1 MEKIE
6 SVLGGVYRVQLV
18 ILVIL
23 FLGIVAGTLYAL
35 VFRETSGEPLY
46 TLPDSVKQSPEA
58 VPVTGEETIFT
69 GIGRLR
75 LGTADQKT
83 ALVSA
88 VFPYN
93 PNDRAFTEELVFRI
107 PDFRQTLTGYVGG
120 LTSQELREADDA
132 ATKAEILQ
140 RFNSLLHLGSI
151 ETLYFNDLIVIE

>member
-1 MEKIE
+1 MEKIK
-6 SVLGGVYRVQLV
+6 SVLDGVYRVQLI
-18 ILVIL
+18 ILAIM
-23 FLGIVAGTLYAL
+23 FLGIVTGTLYAL
-35 VFRETSGEPLY
+35 VFRENPGEPLY
-46 TLPDSVKQSPEA
+46 TIPDSAKQTPEA
-58 VPVTGEETIFT
+58 VLAPGEEIVFT

-93 PNDRAFTEELVFRI
+93 PRDRAFTEELVFRI

-132 ATKAEILQ
+132 AIKAEILQ
-140 RFNSLLHLGSI
+140 RFNGLLHLGSI